1 MEDVIIIGGGVI
13 GCSIAQRLAK
23 YELKISV
30 IEKQLDVAEGAS
42 KANSGI
48 VHAGYN
54 EKPGSLKAKLCK
66 AGNEMMSELAEELS
80 FDFKRNGAIVVAT
93 NNEGLDNLKRLK
105 ENGEQL
111 GIKGLKLLNQEEV
124 HKQEP
129 YLKEEV
135 KAGLYAPTSG
145 LVNPYEMTLALA
157 EHAALN
163 QVNFYLGEEVVSVK
177 GTSQGYEVSL
187 SSGEQMNGKVII
199 NAAGLGAEKIR
210 QEISGL
216 SPEIVSVKGEYCLY
230 NRMAA
235 SKVKHTLF
243 QVPSKLSKGVVI
255 TPTTDG
261 NMLVGPN
268 AVMAEHK
275 ATSREGL
282 DEVLEQAGYMMALFP
297 KKQILTTFA
306 GLRAK
311 NELGDFII
319 EEDEKHSGFIHVMG
333 IDSPGLTA
341 APAIGKMVEELV
353 ARHTKL
359 KLKEHYIKKRERN
372 VRFNEL
378 PIKEQN
384 QLIEQNPAYGK
395 VICRCE
401 FVTEGEIIDAIHRPL
416 GARTIDGIKR
426 RTHSTLGGCQGTSCL
441 LKVAQIIARELGVH
455 VTQVQQSS
463 SHSPVIGF
471 KKGE

>member
-1 MEDVIIIGGGVI
+1 MEDVIIIGGGVV

-30 IEKQLDVAEGAS
+30 IEKELDVAEGAS

-48 VHAGYN
+48 IHAGYN
-54 EKPGSLKAKLCK
+54 EKPGSLKEKLCK
-66 AGNEMMSELAEELS
+66 AGNEMMLELAEELS

-93 NNEGLDNLKRLK
+93 NKEEIEVLKRLK

-111 GIKGLKLLNQEEV
+111 GIKGLLLLNQEEV

-129 YLKEEV
+129 YLKQEV
-135 KAGLYAPTSG
+135 RAGLYAPTSG
-145 LVNPYEMTLALA
+145 VVNPYEMTLALA

-163 QVNFYLGEEVVSVK
+163 QVNFYLGEEVVAVRDLGK
-177 GTSQGYEVSL
+177 GYEVSL
-187 SSGEQMNGKVII
+187 SSGKQINGQVVI

-210 QEISGL
+210 QCIDGS
-216 SPEIVSVKGEYCLY
+216 SPKIIAVKGEYCLY
-230 NRMAA
+230 NKIAA
-235 SKVKHTLF
+235 AKVKHTLF

-261 NMLVGPN
+261 NMLIGPN
-268 AVMAEHK
+268 AVVAQHK
-275 ATSREGL
+275 ATSRAGI
-282 DEVLEQAGYMMALFP
+282 DEVLEQAEHMMASFP
-297 KKQILTTFA
+297 QNQLLTTFA
-306 GLRAK
+306 GLRTK

-319 EEDEKHSGFIHVMG
+319 EEDQKHLRFIHVMA

-341 APAIGKMVEELV
+341 APAIGKMVEEFV
-353 ARHTKL
+353 ACHIELRP
-359 KLKEHYIKKRERN
+359 KENYIKKRKRI

-378 PIKEQN
+378 STQEQS
-384 QLIEQNPAYGK
+384 QLIKQNPAYGN

-401 FVTEGEIIDAIHRPL
+401 LVTEGEIVDAIHRPL
-416 GARTIDGIKR
+416 GARTIDGVKR
-426 RTHSTLGGCQGTSCL
+426 RTNSTLGGCQGTGCL
-441 LKVAQIIARELGVH
+441 LKVTQIIARELGIH
-455 VTQVQQSS
+455 VAEVQKSNN
-463 SHSPVIGF
+463 HSPVIGF